1 MRKDSRSHTNPD
13 LLETCRR
20 LAETAETF
28 ANRAPWQKRIEAE
41 RSALSAA
48 LSHAQ
53 LVLSVARLPQE
64 ADKGSSKR
72 EKQQRDTRA
81 LEDQLKQ
88 STAGL
93 VKSQQALEQ
102 LDWLIQPVT
111 TALDELL
118 DKTKRAQTI
127 LRTALK
133 SPAPV
138 LPFRNRDR
146 TSDAGG
152 TISHGI
158 L

>member
-13 LLETCRR
+13 LLEACRR
-20 LAETAETF
+20 LAETAETAETF
-28 ANRAPWQKRIEAE
+28 VNHARRQKRIEAE
-41 RSALSAA
+41 RSALPAA

-93 VKSQQALEQ
+93 VKSQQTLEQ

-118 DKTKRAQTI
+118 DKTKRAQTN
-127 LRTALK
+127 LEDGLEVS
-133 SPAPV
+133 SPCAS
-138 LPFRNRDR
+138 LQGSR
-146 TSDAGG
+146 
-152 TISHGI
+152 
-158 L
+158 